1 MKKIH
6 GLFPNNENK
15 QKGSLKQNYKKF
27 ADFQCQLMPEVNR
40 LYLHHGPIDI
50 IAHVDGPEKIRSD
63 LYECAKKRF
72 STVLEELVS
81 ELDLLKLPFSEVYKE
96 PQGRIARKML
106 NAVRGSGAFITPMAA
121 VAGAVAEEI
130 LGTMVNQ
137 AKSKVSCLEKIR
149 RMYVNNGGDISFW
162 LNYGSAFTIG
172 VVDNP
177 QRPELNT
184 KVCLPYESPVRGLAT
199 SGWRGR
205 SQSLGIADAV
215 TVLAPSSAC
224 ADAAATMIAN
234 NVNIEHPGIIKKPAC
249 DVKDDS
255 DLGMHPVTVKV
266 PLLPEKE
273 VSRALR
279 NGAEYAKDLIR
290 KDKIQSAYLSMQK
303 QTLVIENT

>member
-1 MKKIH
+1 M
-6 GLFPNNENK
+6 
-15 QKGSLKQNYKKF
+15 
-27 ADFQCQLMPEVNR
+27 
-40 LYLHHGPIDI
+40 YLHHGPIDI
-50 IAHVDGPEKIRSD
+50 IAHVDGPEEIRSD

-81 ELDLLKLPFSEVYKE
+81 ELDLLKLPWSEVHRE
-96 PQGRIARKML
+96 PKGRIARKMF
-106 NAVRGSGAFITPMAA
+106 NAVRGSRAFITPMAA
-121 VAGAVAEEI
+121 VAGAVAEGI
-130 LGTMVNQ
+130 LETMLNQ
-137 AKSKVSCLEKIR
+137 AKSEVSYLEKIR

-215 TVLAPSSAC
+215 TVLASSSAC
-224 ADAAATMIAN
+224 ADAAATLIAN
-234 NVNIEHPGIIKKPAC
+234 NVNIEHPGIIRKPAC

-255 DLGMHPVTVKV
+255 DLGIHPVTVKV
-266 PLLPEKE
+266 PFLSEKE

-279 NGAEYAKDLIR
+279 NGAESAKALIR
-290 KDKIQSAYLSMQK
+290 QNKIQSAYLSMQE

>member
-1 MKKIH
+1 M
-6 GLFPNNENK
+6 
-15 QKGSLKQNYKKF
+15 KQNYKKF
-27 ADFQCQLMPEVNR
+27 TDFQSPLMREENR

-50 IAHVDGPEKIRSD
+50 IAHVDGPEEIRRD

-81 ELDLLKLPFSEVYKE
+81 ELQLLKLPLSEVHPE
-96 PQGRIARKML
+96 PKGRIARKMF
-106 NAVRGSGAFITPMAA
+106 NAVRGARTFITPMAA

-130 LGTMVNQ
+130 LETMLNQ
-137 AKSKVSCLEKIR
+137 AKSEVSYLEKIR

-177 QRPELNT
+177 QRPEMNT
-184 KVCLPYESPVRGLAT
+184 KVFLHYNSPVRGLAT

-215 TVLAPSSAC
+215 TVLASSSAC
-224 ADAAATMIAN
+224 ADAAATLIAN
-234 NVNIEHPGIIKKPAC
+234 SVNIEHPGIIRKPAC

-255 DLGMHPVTVKV
+255 DLGLHPVTVKV
-266 PLLPEKE
+266 PLLHEKE
-273 VSRALR
+273 VSQALQ
-279 NGAEYAKDLIR
+279 NGAESAKALIR
-290 KDKIQSAYLSMQK
+290 KNKIQSAYLSMQK
-303 QTLVIENT
+303 QTLVIENI